1 MNYWEHVYNNI
12 LEITGISI
20 SSISSLVLVIIVWYF
35 TSTGEVND
43 GIDDEMI
50 IKSDDAGKMEIY
62 SIV

>member
-12 LEITGISI
+12 LEITVISI
-20 SSISSLVLVIIVWYF
+20 SSISSLVLVITVWYF

-50 IKSDDAGKMEIY
+50 IKSDDAGKWKY
-62 SIV
+62 IV